1 VRRLLI
7 IGATVVAL
15 SATATIALAGTEPAN
30 DVGTDV
36 LVQMHGQ
43 DIDPVIASI
52 MERLRSVRH
61 WHTDHA
67 SDRAHDAI
75 HDRSIDATLH
85 TDQMRDQ
92 TMDITHDTDQAMDQ
106 MRDQT
111 MDITHDTD
119 QVTDQVHGNDGI
131 VDDQDMGSMGS
142 TDSMGNMG
150 GRGGSDH

>member
-1 VRRLLI
+1 MRRLLI

-43 DIDPVIASI
+43 DIDPVIATI
-52 MERLRSVRH
+52 MERLRSARD

-75 HDRSIDATLH
+75 HDRSIDVVRH
-85 TDQMRDQ
+85 TDQVRDQ
-92 TMDITHDTDQAMDQ
+92 TMDVIHDA
-106 MRDQT
+106 
-111 MDITHDTD
+111 D
-119 QVTDQVHGNDGI
+119 QVMDQVHGDDGTL
-131 VDDQDMGSMGS
+131 DDQDMGS